1 MEVYRSCGI
10 SSTTLCQ
17 YEADLKSTRG
27 LVLED
32 IFLFVSSMISK
43 IKSLTCMHVSMC
55 SNNYEYCI
63 KILILIRV
71 FLEPRSSVSAGVEMC
86 VVSQQECADLILTP
100 HTIHHTH
107 YTPCSIHQTLY
118 TTHYTA
124 YTTHIEPTHYTAH
137 TLHHALHS
145 MSSHNIHHKH
155 CTALWVYDLSPCSI
169 HDAIKLGR
177 ILAL

>member
-55 SNNYEYCI
+55 SNNYERCI

-107 YTPCSIHQTLY
+107 YTIYIAPNTTQHIPHILHHTLYSTHIAPCTTQHVIAQYTPQTL
-118 TTHYTA
+118 HYA
-124 YTTHIEPTHYTAH
+124 VGI
-137 TLHHALHS
+137 
-145 MSSHNIHHKH
+145 
-155 CTALWVYDLSPCSI
+155 
-169 HDAIKLGR
+169 
-177 ILAL
+177 